1 MASTNSSAGQSG
13 VGVSAPINYDS
24 PSAAAINN
32 MLGLG
37 GFDASL
43 DHMDM
48 GVGGMALPRPTGD
61 EERQK
66 RLDECIQILSVRHLY
81 DCGICRGLS

>member
-37 GFDASL
+37 SFDASL
-43 DHMDM
+43 DSMDM

-66 RLDECIQILSVRHLY
+66 RLDECVQILMVGRPYH
-81 DCGICRGLS
+81 CGICHGPS